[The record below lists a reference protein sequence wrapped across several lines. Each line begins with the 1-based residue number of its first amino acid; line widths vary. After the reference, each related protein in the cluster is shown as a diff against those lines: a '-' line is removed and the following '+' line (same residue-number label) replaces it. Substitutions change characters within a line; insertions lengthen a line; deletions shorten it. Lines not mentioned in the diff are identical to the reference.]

1 MPRPKKLETIVTEG
15 KEKSVLSAARGILAG
30 GLPTGIMESKRRR
43 VEQIIDNLESA
54 PNSFREVI
62 AGVRAAASA

>member
-15 KEKSVLSAARGILAG
+15 KEKYVLSAARGILAG
-30 GLPTGIMESKRRR
+30 GQPTGIMERKRRTA
-43 VEQIIDNLESA
+43 EQIIDNLESA

-62 AGVRAAASA
+62 AGLRAAGA